1 MNKKII
7 LSAFSL
13 GLLASGTHA
22 KAEVKVEDTKVAVVD
37 AQKTILESEAGK
49 AAVGELQKKQ
59 QALEGQFQQLGNE
72 MKTLQADLE
81 KTRNDYMAKR
91 SLMSSDAQMKEEKKI
106 RDIERKIEELN
117 AKAQR
122 MMQDARNEMQMAE
135 MQLMQPLM
143 QEQMEVIAA
152 WAKEKNL
159 SLVIDAKSGSVL
171 YKKESLDATAEV
183 IQLVNKK
190 HEQKT
195 ALAKN
200 KITSK
205 PTTKIS

>member
-1 MNKKII
+1 MNKKMI
-7 LSAFSL
+7 LSAFSF
-13 GLLASGTHA
+13 GLLASGTCA
-22 KAEVKVEDTKVAVVD
+22 QAEVKMEDTKVVNLQQIVMESDSGKTAV
-37 AQKTILESEAGK
+37 A
-49 AAVGELQKKQ
+49 ELQKKQ
-59 QALEGQFQQLGNE
+59 QGLEAQFQQMGNE
-72 MKTLQADLE
+72 MKRLQADLE
-81 KTRNDYMAKR
+81 KSRNDYMAKR
-91 SLMSSDAQMKEEKKI
+91 SLMSSDAQMKEEKRI

-117 AKAQR
+117 ANAQR

-143 QEQMEVIAA
+143 QEQIEVITA

-159 SLVIDAKSGSVL
+159 SMVIDEGSGRVL
-171 YKKESLDATAEV
+171 YKKDSLDATKEV
-183 IQLVNKK
+183 IQIVNKK

>member
-1 MNKKII
+1 MNKKMIFS
-7 LSAFSL
+7 LFSL
-13 GLLASGTHA
+13 GLLAGGTNA
-22 KAEVKVEDTKVAVVD
+22 QAEVKMEDTKVINVQQIVM
-37 AQKTILESEAGK
+37 ESDAGK
-49 AAVGELQKKQ
+49 AAVAELQKKQ
-59 QALEGQFQQLGNE
+59 QALEAQFQQLGNE

-143 QEQMEVIAA
+143 QEQIEVITA

-159 SLVIDAKSGSVL
+159 TMVIDESSGRVI
-171 YKKESLDATAEV
+171 YKKESLDATKEV

>member
-1 MNKKII
+1 MNKKMII
-7 LSAFSL
+7 SAFSL

-22 KAEVKVEDTKVAVVD
+22 TAEVKLEDTKVINLQQIVMESDSGKVAV
-37 AQKTILESEAGK
+37 A
-49 AAVGELQKKQ
+49 ELQKKQ
-59 QALEGQFQQLGNE
+59 QALEAQFQQIGAE
-72 MKTLQADLE
+72 MKRLQADLE
-81 KTRNDYMAKR
+81 KTRTDYMAKR

-117 AKAQR
+117 ANAQR
-122 MMQDARNEMQMAE
+122 MMGDARNEMQMAE

-143 QEQMEVIAA
+143 QEQIEVITA

-159 SLVIDAKSGSVL
+159 SMVIDEASGRVL
-171 YKKESLDATAEV
+171 YKKDSLDATKEV

>member
-1 MNKKII
+1 MNKKMIFS
-7 LSAFSL
+7 LFSL
-13 GLLASGTHA
+13 GLLAGGTNA
-22 KAEVKVEDTKVAVVD
+22 QAEVKMEDTKVINVQQIVM
-37 AQKTILESEAGK
+37 ESDAGK
-49 AAVGELQKKQ
+49 AAVAELQKKQ
-59 QALEGQFQQLGNE
+59 QALEAQFQQLGNE

-143 QEQMEVIAA
+143 QEQIEVITA

-159 SLVIDAKSGSVL
+159 TMVIDESSGRVI
-171 YKKESLDATAEV
+171 YKKDSLDATKEV

>member
-1 MNKKII
+1 MI
-7 LSAFSL
+7 LSAFSF
-13 GLLASGTHA
+13 GLLASGTCA
-22 KAEVKVEDTKVAVVD
+22 QAEVKMEDTKVVNLQQIVMESDSGKTAV
-37 AQKTILESEAGK
+37 A
-49 AAVGELQKKQ
+49 ELQKKQ
-59 QALEGQFQQLGNE
+59 QGLEAQFQQMGNE
-72 MKTLQADLE
+72 MKRLQADLE
-81 KTRNDYMAKR
+81 KSRNDYMAKR
-91 SLMSSDAQMKEEKKI
+91 SLMSSDAQMKEEKRI

-117 AKAQR
+117 ANAQR

-143 QEQMEVIAA
+143 QEQIEVITA

-159 SLVIDAKSGSVL
+159 SMVIDEGSGRVL
-171 YKKESLDATAEV
+171 YKKDSLDATKEV
-183 IQLVNKK
+183 IQIVNKK

>member
-1 MNKKII
+1 MI
-7 LSAFSL
+7 LSAFSF

-22 KAEVKVEDTKVAVVD
+22 HAEVKMEDTKVINLQQIVM
-37 AQKTILESEAGK
+37 ESDSGK
-49 AAVGELQKKQ
+49 AAVAELQKKQ
-59 QALEGQFQQLGNE
+59 QALEAQFQQLGNE

-143 QEQMEVIAA
+143 QEQIEVITA

-159 SLVIDAKSGSVL
+159 SMVIDEASGRVL
-171 YKKESLDATAEV
+171 YKKDSLDATKEV

-200 KITSK
+200 KISSK

>member
-1 MNKKII
+1 MI

-13 GLLASGTHA
+13 GLLASGTHTN
-22 KAEVKVEDTKVAVVD
+22 AEVKMEDTKVINLQQIVMESDSGKMAV
-37 AQKTILESEAGK
+37 A
-49 AAVGELQKKQ
+49 ELQKKQ
-59 QALEGQFQQLGNE
+59 QALEAQFQQMGSE
-72 MKTLQADLE
+72 MKRLQADLE

-117 AKAQR
+117 ANAQR

-143 QEQMEVIAA
+143 QEQIEVITA

-159 SLVIDAKSGSVL
+159 SMVIDEASGRVI
-171 YKKESLDATAEV
+171 YKKDALDATKEV

-200 KITSK
+200 KVTAK

>member
-1 MNKKII
+1 MNKKMII
-7 LSAFSL
+7 SAFSL
-13 GLLASGTHA
+13 SLLASGA
-22 KAEVKVEDTKVAVVD
+22 NAQVEVKVEDTKVVD
-37 AQKTILESEAGK
+37 VQQIVMESEAGK

-59 QALEGQFQQLGNE
+59 QALEAQFQQLGAE
-72 MKTLQADLE
+72 MKSAQADLE

-91 SLMSSDAQMKEEKKI
+91 SLMNSDAQMKEEKKI

-117 AKAQR
+117 AKGQR

-159 SLVIDAKSGSVL
+159 ALVIDASTGRVL
-171 YKKESLDATAEV
+171 YKKDSLDATKEV